1 MNKYNQFINQEIIN
15 KKGDKGIVVSLTD
28 ERITIDFP
36 TGQIIYKPDIAFKS
50 SFIKFVD
57 ETMNLEMMKIINNDK
72 EEEIKHQA
80 VIDKINRDA
89 IKRNKRAS
97 EMYIEL
103 EKKDK
108 ALKRLFGG
116 DFIYPPFERFKK
128 KFPHA
133 KRKKSAIE
141 KMMEDICGTIQKT
154 YKS

>member
-1 MNKYNQFINQEIIN
+1 MNKYNQFINQQIIN
-15 KKGDKGIVVSLTD
+15 KNGDKGIVVGLTD
-28 ERITIDFP
+28 ERITIDFS
-36 TGQIIYKPDIAFKS
+36 TGQEMYKPDIAFKS

-57 ETMNLEMMKIINNDK
+57 EAMNSEMMEIINNDK
-72 EEEIKHQA
+72 EEETKHQA

-133 KRKKSAIE
+133 KRKKTGIE
-141 KMMEDICGTIQKT
+141 RVMERITRCIAREN
-154 YKS
+154 

>member
-1 MNKYNQFINQEIIN
+1 MNKYNQFINQQIIN
-15 KKGDKGIVVSLTD
+15 KNGDKGIVVGLTD
-28 ERITIDFP
+28 ERITIDFS
-36 TGQIIYKPDIAFKS
+36 TGQEMYKPDIAFKS

-57 ETMNLEMMKIINNDK
+57 ETMNSEMMKIINNDK
-72 EEEIKHQA
+72 EEETKHQA

-133 KRKKSAIE
+133 KRKKSDLEWAIG
-141 KMMEDICGTIQKT
+141 IIAAT
-154 YKS
+154 YPKAHS

>member
-1 MNKYNQFINQEIIN
+1 MNKYNQFINQEIITKDGN
-15 KKGDKGIVVSLTD
+15 IGLVVGLTD
-28 ERITIDFP
+28 ERITIDFLA
-36 TGQIIYKPDIAFKS
+36 GQEMYKPDIAFKS

-57 ETMNLEMMKIINNDK
+57 ETMNSEMMKIINNDK
-72 EEEIKHQA
+72 EEETKHQA

-133 KRKKSAIE
+133 KRKKSDMEWAIG
-141 KMMEDICGTIQKT
+141 IIATT
-154 YKS
+154 YPKAHS

>member
-1 MNKYNQFINQEIIN
+1 MNKYNQFINQQIIN
-15 KKGDKGIVVSLTD
+15 KNGDKGIVVGLTD
-28 ERITIDFP
+28 ERITIDFS
-36 TGQIIYKPDIAFKS
+36 TGQEMYKPDIAFKS

-57 ETMNLEMMKIINNDK
+57 ETMNSEMMKIINNDK
-72 EEEIKHQA
+72 EEETKHQA

-133 KRKKSAIE
+133 KRKKTDIE
-141 KMMEDICGTIQKT
+141 RVMERITRCIAREN
-154 YKS
+154 

>member
-1 MNKYNQFINQEIIN
+1 MNKYNQFINQEVIN
-15 KKGDKGIVVSLTD
+15 KNGDKGIVVGLTD
-28 ERITIDFP
+28 ERITIDFLA
-36 TGQIIYKPDIAFKS
+36 GQEMYKPDIAFKA

-57 ETMNLEMMKIINNDK
+57 ETMNSEMMKIINNDK
-72 EEEIKHQA
+72 EEETKHQA

-133 KRKKSAIE
+133 KRKKTDIE
-141 KMMEDICGTIQKT
+141 RVMERITRCIAREN
-154 YKS
+154 

>member
-1 MNKYNQFINQEIIN
+1 MNKYNQFINQEVIN
-15 KKGDKGIVVSLTD
+15 KNGDKGIVVGLTD
-28 ERITIDFP
+28 ERITIDFLA
-36 TGQIIYKPDIAFKS
+36 GQEMYKPDIAFKS

-57 ETMNLEMMKIINNDK
+57 ETMNSEMMKIINNDK
-72 EEEIKHQA
+72 EEETKHQA

-133 KRKKSAIE
+133 KRKKTDIE
-141 KMMEDICGTIQKT
+141 RVMERITRCIAREN
-154 YKS
+154 

>member
-1 MNKYNQFINQEIIN
+1 MNKYNQFINQEVIN
-15 KKGDKGIVVSLTD
+15 KNGDKGIVVGLTD
-28 ERITIDFP
+28 ERITIDFS
-36 TGQIIYKPDIAFKS
+36 TGQEMYKPDIAFKS

-57 ETMNLEMMKIINNDK
+57 ETMNSEMMKIINNDK

-116 DFIYPPFERFKK
+116 DFVYPPFERFKK

-133 KRKKSAIE
+133 KRKKTDIE
-141 KMMEDICGTIQKT
+141 RVMERITRCIAREN
-154 YKS
+154 

>member
-1 MNKYNQFINQEIIN
+1 MNKYNQFINQEVIN
-15 KKGDKGIVVSLTD
+15 KNGDKGIVVGLTD
-28 ERITIDFP
+28 ERITIDFS
-36 TGQIIYKPDIAFKS
+36 TGQEMYKPDIAFKS

-57 ETMNLEMMKIINNDK
+57 ETMNSEMMKIINNDK
-72 EEEIKHQA
+72 EEETKHQA

-133 KRKKSAIE
+133 KRKKSDLEWAIG
-141 KMMEDICGTIQKT
+141 IIAAT
-154 YKS
+154 YPKAHS

>member
-1 MNKYNQFINQEIIN
+1 MNKYNQFINQQIIN
-15 KKGDKGIVVSLTD
+15 KNGDKGIVVGLTD
-28 ERITIDFP
+28 ERITIDFS
-36 TGQIIYKPDIAFKS
+36 TGQEMYKPDIAFKS

-57 ETMNLEMMKIINNDK
+57 ETMNSEMMKIINNDK

-103 EKKDK
+103 EKNDK

-116 DFIYPPFERFKK
+116 DFVYPPFERFKK

-133 KRKKSAIE
+133 KRKKTDIE
-141 KMMEDICGTIQKT
+141 RVMERITRCIAREN
-154 YKS
+154 